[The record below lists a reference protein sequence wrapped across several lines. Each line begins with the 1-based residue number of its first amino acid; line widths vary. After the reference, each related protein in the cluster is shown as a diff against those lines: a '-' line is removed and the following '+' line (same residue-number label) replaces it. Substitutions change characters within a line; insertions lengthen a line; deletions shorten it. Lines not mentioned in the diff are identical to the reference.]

1 MAWQSQWRTVTDL
14 PVAGG
19 GHAAGDP
26 VPEHP
31 AALAA
36 CGPTRSR
43 ERRRLGRRRDAGASC
58 DAARVPSGRQPPVA
72 VAQPP
77 GEAVLPLSPR
87 L

>member
-1 MAWQSQWRTVTDL
+1 MTAMSVA
-14 PVAGG
+14 AGG

-26 VPEHP
+26 IPEHP

-36 CGPTRSR
+36 SGPTRSR

-58 DAARVPSGRQPPVA
+58 DAARVASGRQPPA
-72 VAQPP
+72 TITQPP
-77 GEAVLPLSPR
+77 GETVLPLSPW